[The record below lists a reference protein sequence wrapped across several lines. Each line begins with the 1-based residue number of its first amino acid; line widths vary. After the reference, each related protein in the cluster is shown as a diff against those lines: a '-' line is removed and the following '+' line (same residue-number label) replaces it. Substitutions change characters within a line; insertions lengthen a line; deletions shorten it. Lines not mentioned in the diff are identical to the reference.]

1 MKKVIYIVVI
11 AAVIGGGYLILN
23 KNKEKNDAETAVV
36 AQQNSTVAVR
46 TATATQGVPDLAYTA
61 NGNFEAKQQLEFPA
75 ENSGRVINVLV
86 DEGDHVHKG
95 QVLAT
100 IKGEQLSIMLQS
112 AKASYDNAKADLQRY
127 ESAFATGGVTK
138 QQVDNAKVALA
149 NAKAQYE
156 QTRVNLGDTSV
167 KSSINGI
174 VNSRNIEPG
183 SVVSPGTVLF
193 ELVDVS
199 SLKLKVNVPE
209 SQVATLKLG
218 TTVKVTASV
227 YPDKEFSGKVT
238 FIAPKGDTSLNFPV
252 EITIANNP
260 NNELKAGM
268 YGSVVFGTASK
279 QPEVLSIPR
288 TAFVGGVGNN
298 QVFVVKDGAAKL
310 TKVVAGRIF
319 GDTVEVLNGL
329 TAGEVVVTS
338 GQINLTDGSKVEV
351 IK

>member
-11 AAVIGGGYLILN
+11 AAIIGVGALMLN
-23 KNKEKNDAETAVV
+23 KNKAKNDAETAVV
-36 AQQNSTVAVR
+36 AQQNSSVSVR
-46 TATATQGVPDLAYTA
+46 TAVAKQGVPDLAYTA
-61 NGNFEAKQQLEFPA
+61 NGNFEAAQQLDFPA
-75 ENSGRVINVLV
+75 ENNGRVVNVLV
-86 DEGDHVHKG
+86 DEGDQVRKG

-100 IKGEQLSIMLQS
+100 IKGDQLNVQLQS
-112 AKASYDNAKADLQRY
+112 AKAAYENAQSDAKRY
-127 ESAFATGGVTK
+127 ENAFKTGGVTQ
-138 QQVDNAKVALA
+138 QQVDQSKVSLS
-149 NAKAQYE
+149 NAKAQYDAA
-156 QTRVNLGDTSV
+156 RINIGDASI

-174 VNSRNIEPG
+174 VNARNIEPG

-209 SQVATLKLG
+209 SQVATLKVG
-218 TTVKVTASV
+218 TSVKVTASV
-227 YPDKEFSGKVT
+227 YPDKEFTGKIT

-268 YGSVVFGTASK
+268 YGSVVFGTSSK
-279 QPEVLSIPR
+279 QPEVLTVPR
-288 TAFVGGVGNN
+288 VAFVGGVGNN
-298 QVFVVKDGAAKL
+298 QIFVVKDGAVTL

-319 GDTVEVLNGL
+319 GETVEVLKGL
-329 TAGEVVVTS
+329 NAGDVVVTS
-338 GQINLTDGSKVEV
+338 GQINLAEGSKVEV